1 MAIGSSDIHG
11 TRPRLAAQRMKRS
24 FLSAGL
30 PPSRK
35 GGSGQGRLHPGA
47 YMLQNYFKLEEHG
60 TNIKTEVL
68 AGFTTFLTMAYITI
82 VNPAILQDAGMD
94 FGAVFVATCLAAVFG
109 SLIMGLYANYPIA
122 LAPGMGLNAYF
133 TYGVVL
139 GMGYEWQGALGAVF
153 LSAILFIIISILP
166 VREWAINAIPREL
179 KMAISAGIGLFLAII
194 ALQNAGIV
202 APHEATM
209 ITLGDITS
217 WPAIL
222 ALAGFILMVGLEALG
237 VRGAVI
243 LGILATTAVG
253 ILLGVSDFQGVI
265 ALPPDPSATFL
276 QLDIAGA
283 FQVGLI
289 AIVFTFLFVD
299 LFDTAGT
306 LVGVAHRAGLLDE
319 QGRLPRLRKALLAD
333 STATGVGALLGT
345 STTTAY
351 VESAAGIKA
360 GGRTGLTAVVV
371 ALLFLACL
379 FFAPLAQTVPGYA
392 TTPALLFVACLMT
405 RGLTEIDWEDPTVYA
420 PAVITAFAMPATYS
434 IANGIGIGFITYV
447 GIKVI
452 SGRWS
457 DCSSAVFLIALLFI
471 VKFSFL

>member
-1 MAIGSSDIHG
+1 M
-11 TRPRLAAQRMKRS
+11 
-24 FLSAGL
+24 
-30 PPSRK
+30 
-35 GGSGQGRLHPGA
+35 
-47 YMLQNYFKLEEHG
+47 
-60 TNIKTEVL
+60 
-68 AGFTTFLTMAYITI
+68 
-82 VNPAILQDAGMD
+82 
-94 FGAVFVATCLAAVFG
+94 
-109 SLIMGLYANYPIA
+109 
-122 LAPGMGLNAYF
+122 
-133 TYGVVL
+133 
-139 GMGYEWQGALGAVF
+139 
-153 LSAILFIIISILP
+153 
-166 VREWAINAIPREL
+166 
-179 KMAISAGIGLFLAII
+179 
-194 ALQNAGIV
+194 
-202 APHEATM
+202 
-209 ITLGDITS
+209 
-217 WPAIL
+217 
-222 ALAGFILMVGLEALG
+222 
-237 VRGAVI
+237 
-243 LGILATTAVG
+243 
-253 ILLGVSDFQGVI
+253 SDFQGVI

-392 TTPALLFVACLMT
+392 TAPALLFVACLMT

-471 VKFSFL
+471 VKFAFL